1 MANLQ
6 RESND
11 GFLLAASVQDASG
24 KDVDLSTYKGKLLLI
39 VNVASQ
45 WYEKSSAEARVF
57 LTFLLFV
64 ILVMHRSRIYTAK
77 SDNCIINFTE
87 LI

>member
-39 VNVASQ
+39 VNIASQ
-45 WYEKSSAEARVF
+45 WYEMLVAE
-57 LTFLLFV
+57 FLL
-64 ILVMHRSRIYTAK
+64 LVVAEFLLSSREDDTRSWG
-77 SDNCIINFTE
+77 NFLVYFSHNAMPT
-87 LI
+87 